1 MREHSENN
9 PTRQR
14 RVARL
19 SGALSMLLAALA
31 LQPAALAFAAS
42 SAPTSEQGPP
52 TVEQD
57 LRININ
63 EAGAKEL
70 TTLPGIGPSRAEA
83 ILAERKKRRF
93 RRPEDIMRVPGI
105 GRKTFTRIRPLI
117 RVR

>member
-1 MREHSENN
+1 MHEHRHGH
-9 PTRQR
+9 PVRGR
-14 RVARL
+14 RLAWL
-19 SGALSMLLAALA
+19 GGALRLLLAVVV
-31 LQPAALAFAAS
+31 LQPVAPAFADS

-57 LRININ
+57 RRININ
-63 EAGAKEL
+63 EAGAEEL

-83 ILAERKKRRF
+83 ILAERNKRRF

-105 GRKTFTRIRPLI
+105 GRKTFARIRPLI